1 MPNNTVPAA
10 GEAMPRNN
18 AILQCTDDVALAKS
32 IVSSV
37 WLALAS
43 QNFTEGDAND
53 LRETL
58 YGAVL
63 KLHSATTTLSG
74 STPAEISAALDIE
87 AAFPAT
93 PAVPDHPASTV
104 FPVGALKSELLDIEN
119 MVDAGRDLVE
129 AVFMAAH
136 AVGERRHTSA
146 IHSIC
151 EIAEKHFIAVG
162 HRLEEIREAL

>member
-1 MPNNTVPAA
+1 MKTAIQSA

-43 QNFTEGDAND
+43 QNFTEGDTD
-53 LRETL
+53 DVRETL
-58 YGAVL
+58 YGALL
-63 KLHSATTTLSG
+63 KLTSASNTLSG
-74 STPAEISAALDIE
+74 STPAEISAVLDIE

-93 PAVPDHPASTV
+93 PAVPDHSASTD

-136 AVGERRHTSA
+136 AVGERRHMSA

-151 EIAEKHFIAVG
+151 EIAENHFKSVG
-162 HRLEEIREAL
+162 HKLEEIREAL

>member
-1 MPNNTVPAA
+1 MKTPIQSA

-18 AILQCTDDVALAKS
+18 ALLQCTDDVALAKS

-43 QNFTEGDAND
+43 LNFTEGDAND

-63 KLHSATTTLSG
+63 KLHSASKTLSG
-74 STPAEISAALDIE
+74 FTPAEISAALDIE
-87 AAFPAT
+87 AAYPQAPTAT
-93 PAVPDHPASTV
+93 ENTAAEV
-104 FPVGALKSELLDIEN
+104 FPVGALKSELLNIEN

-136 AVGERRHTSA
+136 AIGERRHTSA

-151 EIAEKHFIAVG
+151 EIAENHFKAVG
-162 HRLEEIREAL
+162 HKLEEIREAL